1 MSWLSY
7 DLQDWLA
14 WILYK
19 LGLLFLP
26 YFFKVWLFLSPKDR
40 IKTSLLLAC
49 PVPAPA
55 SKCRFCTCKAQPYR
69 RAGVVQPHVP
79 LFCSL
84 AFIGSISSCQE
95 GLFFVGEKL
104 LAGRRD
110 GWIIVWDGTL
120 KLKCYLS
127 PVQRC
132 SCIPNSAVV
141 FLHELFR
148 GECLW
153 DRLSMEN
160 VPGFWTVLLVSSS

>member
-1 MSWLSY
+1 M
-7 DLQDWLA
+7 
-14 WILYK
+14 
-19 LGLLFLP
+19 
-26 YFFKVWLFLSPKDR
+26 
-40 IKTSLLLAC
+40 
-49 PVPAPA
+49 
-55 SKCRFCTCKAQPYR
+55 
-69 RAGVVQPHVP
+69 QPHVP

-95 GLFFVGEKL
+95 GLFLVGEKL

-132 SCIPNSAVV
+132 SCILNSAVV
-141 FLHELFR
+141 FLRELFR

-160 VPGFWTVLLVSSS
+160 VPGF